1 MKKIKVK
8 FIGFAQDFDPYNNL
22 IVNSLRNH
30 FDVVFDNN
38 PDFLFTSLFGTPY
51 EYVKYDCVR
60 IFVSGENYS
69 PDFTSVDYAIG
80 FDNLTYQDRF
90 LRFPIYYFDKEAE
103 NLEEKKLTEEKEY
116 FCSFVFGHQ
125 SANGIREELLYKLN
139 EYKRV
144 ESAGR
149 FENNMPNNSI
159 CDTYEKKKELLRK
172 SKFNICAESTDL
184 DGFVTEKLLHAL
196 SCNTIPIYFGSKS
209 ASEDFNFEAY
219 IDLRDFDSIDDL
231 VKYVKKVD
239 QDDELYNVYL
249 SKQKYAVKNQY
260 EKHLKELD
268 AFLFNICNQDP
279 KEAYRRPRYFYPRA
293 HDKHLLLVNYIYKR
307 NPEKVFHFFNKVRN
321 VFKGN
326 SHE

>member
-8 FIGFAQDFDPYNNL
+8 FIGFAQDFDINNNL

-30 FDVVFDNN
+30 FEVVFDDN

-69 PDFTSVDYAIG
+69 PDFTAVDYAIG
-80 FDNLTYQDRF
+80 FDRLNYQDRF

-103 NLEEKKLTEEKEY
+103 NLDEKKSVIGKEY

-125 SANGIREELLYKLN
+125 SANGIREELLHKLS

-144 ESAGR
+144 ESAGY
-149 FENNMPNNSI
+149 FENNIPNNYI

-196 SCNTIPIYFGSKS
+196 SCNTIPIYFGSES
-209 ASEDFNFEAY
+209 VSEDFNSEAY
-219 IDLRDFDSIDDL
+219 IDLRDFASLEDL
-231 VKYVKKVD
+231 VEYVKKVD
-239 QDDELYNVYL
+239 QDDELYKNYL
-249 SKQKYAVKNQY
+249 TKRKYAIENQY
-260 EKHLKELD
+260 KKHLDELD

-279 KEAYRRPRYFYPRA
+279 LKAYRRPRYFYPRA
-293 HDKHLLLVNYIYKR
+293 HDKHLLLVNYIYNR
-307 NPEKVFHFFNKVRN
+307 NPEKVLHFLNKVRN

-326 SHE
+326 NHE